1 MEDILY
7 LTHRIPYPPNK
18 GDKIRSFH
26 LLKHLSHNYRVH
38 LGTFVDDKDDWKHV
52 DMVKS
57 LCAETYFANL
67 NPMVARLHCLPALF
81 THDPLTLAFYKN
93 NQLQDWVNTL
103 IKTKSIHKILIFSAA
118 MAQFTRHHTS
128 LHRVIDLV
136 DIDSDKWRQYAETK
150 AWPQSWIYQRES
162 KLLLDY
168 EKQITHE
175 FDSTCFV
182 SEKEANT
189 FQQLAPE
196 DARKV
201 TYFNNG
207 VDTDS
212 FSPHNEYVNP
222 YPDQTEAIVFTGA
235 MDYWANIDAV
245 VWFAREIFPQIFA
258 SRPNAHFYIVG
269 NRPNPQVRALASLSN
284 VTITGFVE
292 ETKPYLAYAA
302 VVVAPLRIARGIQNK
317 VLEAMSMGKVVITSP
332 QALEGINATPEKE
345 LYVEDN
351 EKAFAQRVKAV
362 LQSCDTATI
371 GQAARSRIL
380 SDYSW
385 DNSLMRVDQL
395 LSKSLKNQPG

>member
-26 LLKHLSHNYRVH
+26 LLKHLSQNYRVH
-38 LGTFVDDKDDWKHV
+38 LGTFIDDKDDWKHV
-52 DMVKS
+52 DMVNS

-67 NPMVARLHCLPALF
+67 NPFIAKLQCLPALF

-93 NQLQDWVNTL
+93 NQFQNWVNTL
-103 IKTKSIHKILIFSAA
+103 IKTKSIRKTIIFSAA
-118 MAQFTRHHTS
+118 MAQFVRYHSS

-136 DIDSDKWRQYAETK
+136 DIDSDKWRQYADTK
-150 AWPQSWIYQRES
+150 TWPQSWVYQRES

-182 SEKEANT
+182 SEKEANI
-189 FQQLAPE
+189 FQQLAPK
-196 DARKV
+196 DAKKI

-207 VDTDS
+207 VDTD
-212 FSPHNEYVNP
+212 FFTPDKEYDNP
-222 YPDQTEAIVFTGA
+222 YPDHAEVIVFTGA

-245 VWFAREIFPQIFA
+245 VWFAKDIFPKICA
-258 SRPNAHFYIVG
+258 SRPNIQFYIVG
-269 NRPNPQVRALASLSN
+269 SRPSAQVKALAALPN
-284 VTITGFVE
+284 ITVTGFVE
-292 ETKPYLAYAA
+292 ETIPYLAHASL
-302 VVVAPLRIARGIQNK
+302 VVAPLRIARGIQNK
-317 VLEAMSMGKVVITSP
+317 VLEAMSMEKVVITSP

-345 LYVEDN
+345 LLVANDEN
-351 EKAFAQRVKAV
+351 AFAQKIMAA
-362 LQSCDTATI
+362 LQSSDTATI

-395 LSKSLKNQPG
+395 LSKTLETQSI